1 MKEKEETTYTTVEA
15 IRMERRAERL
25 DPTVAGLDRVLTVAA
40 LRREQLIPIWK
51 NFIHWFSR
59 CLFRFVYFD
68 FVVSDSSVLTGYST
82 AKELRS
88 PPCRDPWRHMD
99 ISTVVSTQQEQK

>member
-40 LRREQLIPIWK
+40 LRREQLIPI
-51 NFIHWFSR
+51 
-59 CLFRFVYFD
+59 
-68 FVVSDSSVLTGYST
+68 
-82 AKELRS
+82 
-88 PPCRDPWRHMD
+88 
-99 ISTVVSTQQEQK
+99 